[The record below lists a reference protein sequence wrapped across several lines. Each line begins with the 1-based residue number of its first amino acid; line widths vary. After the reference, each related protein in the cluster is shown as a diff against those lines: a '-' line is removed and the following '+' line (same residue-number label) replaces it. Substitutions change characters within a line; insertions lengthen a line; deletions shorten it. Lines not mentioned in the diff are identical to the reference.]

1 MEECVYMTNRF
12 IGEKG
17 SVRCWVFREKCKKC
31 GNGMMG
37 KPVDEKTG
45 KVKTRAKE
53 YACGECGYIVEKEE
67 YEDSL
72 SANISYTCDKCGNSG
87 ELQMAFRRNKVKR
100 FNDEKGKEEKVDAL
114 VFECGKCKEKMYV
127 TKKMK

>member
-53 YACGECGYIVEKEE
+53 YACGECGHIVEKEE

-72 SANISYTCDKCGNSG
+72 TANIFYTCNKCSNSG
-87 ELQMAFRRNKVKR
+87 ELQLPFQRKKMKR
-100 FNDEKGKEEKVDAL
+100 FDEEKGKEEKVDAL
-114 VFECGKCKEKMYV
+114 VFECGKCKEKIFV